1 MNLDQPV
8 IEAIQTITVGN
19 ILGLIM
25 GWFLG
30 MAIVVVALAIWS
42 FWRINE

>member
-1 MNLDQPV
+1 MNLNQPV

-19 ILGLIM
+19 VLGMFI

-30 MAIVVVALAIWS
+30 MVIVIVALAMWS
-42 FWRINE
+42 SWRDR